1 MKNKANLMNIG
12 FLVVITIIAFT
23 IFSGCAKKD
32 IKNTDITNTQA
43 TTQPSTDTQNN
54 SSRRIE
60 NATHSEQQ
68 NNNQVPS
75 INNTKSTIQSDGH
88 VSSSSQ
94 TTVQKMTD
102 TIKKSTQNDL
112 GEGEKITKVTLND
125 RILTIYVDLSKADT
139 SILPI
144 HEIAWSRID
153 GITSK
158 ILELDEY
165 YSLWDS
171 IVLDFGTERTPHL
184 DKSIIIDDPQVGKYF
199 DLSQVSF

>member
-1 MKNKANLMNIG
+1 MKNKANRVSIV
-12 FLVVITIIAFT
+12 FIVITIITFA
-23 IFSGCAKKD
+23 IFSGCAKKN

-54 SSRRIE
+54 SSQRIE
-60 NATHSEQQ
+60 NTTHSEQQ
-68 NNNQVPS
+68 NNNQTSS
-75 INNTKSTIQSDGH
+75 INNTKSTIQSDRH
-88 VSSSSQ
+88 ISSSSQ
-94 TTVQKMTD
+94 TSVQSIANA
-102 TIKKSTQNDL
+102 IKKSTQNYL

-125 RILTIYVDLSKADT
+125 RILTVYVDLSKADT

-144 HEIAWSRID
+144 HEIAYSRID

-199 DLSQVSF
+199 DLSQVAF